1 LHASVLNEVLKA
13 LTTRRRRWSVT
24 GYARHKAQAAAR
36 QRTMVEEAQNIA
48 PLPAVA
54 DPARRAKAIAD
65 FQFFS
70 ETYFADIFYLP
81 WSEDHLR
88 AIGKIEQAVREGSLF
103 AHAMPRASGKT
114 MLAEVACLWA
124 ILGGYRPYVSLVAAS
139 AERAQEL
146 LGDIKTWLETNDLL
160 CADWPEVCYP
170 IRRLGRVVNRQTGQ
184 HIDGVPT
191 RIEWKT
197 DKVVLPTVLGKVTSG
212 AVVTTSGLKASDIR
226 GQHHAL
232 VDGRVLRPSLVLIDD
247 PQTTE
252 SAWSVKQSERRER
265 ILAGDV
271 LGMAGP
277 DQKIAG
283 IMCLT
288 VIRPGDMADVILDRV
303 KHPEWQGERTKM
315 VYAFPKNEKLWDE
328 YKKLREESL
337 RLHGDIRLATEFYAA
352 RQAEMDD
359 GAVVAWPARFYRD
372 KGELSAVQHAM
383 NLKCRDEAAFFAEYQ
398 NEPVVEDGDSEG
410 LLTADQIA
418 AKTNGLARLA
428 VPVTCQRL
436 TAFVDIQKA
445 LLFYSVCA
453 WDDDFTGYVVDYG
466 AFPDQQR
473 AFFTLRD
480 ARVTLGRTFPK
491 AGMEGA
497 IRAGLDALVGR
508 LMNHEWRRDD
518 GAVLRIERLFIDA
531 NWGESTGLVYQFC
544 RESPFGAAVM
554 PSHGRGVSASQL
566 PFSEYRRK
574 AGDQV
579 GHNWRVPGA
588 KGRNVPRH
596 VLFDTN
602 YWKSFLHAR
611 LAVPHGD
618 RGDLSLWGRQSEAH
632 RLIAEHLTA
641 EVPVKTQGRNRTLHE
656 WKPRANAFDNHWF
669 DCLVGCVVGA
679 AMCGVTLPGVDVGL
693 VRRHPRGR
701 VRLSTLVGR

>member
-1 LHASVLNEVLKA
+1 LSASVLNEVLKA

-54 DPARRAKAIAD
+54 DSARRAKAIAD
-65 FQFFS
+65 FRFFS
-70 ETYFADIFYLP
+70 ETYFAKIFYLP

-114 MLAEVACLWA
+114 MLAEAACLWA

-146 LGDIKTWLETNDLL
+146 LRDIKTWLETNELL
-160 CADWPEVCYP
+160 CADWP
-170 IRRLGRVVNRQTGQ
+170 
-184 HIDGVPT
+184 
-191 RIEWKT
+191 
-197 DKVVLPTVLGKVTSG
+197 
-212 AVVTTSGLKASDIR
+212 
-226 GQHHAL
+226 
-232 VDGRVLRPSLVLIDD
+232 
-247 PQTTE
+247 
-252 SAWSVKQSERRER
+252 
-265 ILAGDV
+265 
-271 LGMAGP
+271 
-277 DQKIAG
+277 
-283 IMCLT
+283 
-288 VIRPGDMADVILDRV
+288 
-303 KHPEWQGERTKM
+303 
-315 VYAFPKNEKLWDE
+315 
-328 YKKLREESL
+328 
-337 RLHGDIRLATEFYAA
+337 
-352 RQAEMDD
+352 
-359 GAVVAWPARFYRD
+359 
-372 KGELSAVQHAM
+372 
-383 NLKCRDEAAFFAEYQ
+383 
-398 NEPVVEDGDSEG
+398 
-410 LLTADQIA
+410 
-418 AKTNGLARLA
+418 
-428 VPVTCQRL
+428 
-436 TAFVDIQKA
+436 
-445 LLFYSVCA
+445 
-453 WDDDFTGYVVDYG
+453 
-466 AFPDQQR
+466 
-473 AFFTLRD
+473 
-480 ARVTLGRTFPK
+480 
-491 AGMEGA
+491 EGA

-508 LMNHEWRRDD
+508 LMNQEWRRDD
-518 GAVLRIERLFIDA
+518 GALLRIERLLIDA

-618 RGDLSLWGRQSEAH
+618 RGDLSLWGRKPEDH
-632 RLIAEHLTA
+632 RLLAEHLTA
-641 EVPVKTQGRNRTLHE
+641 EVPVKTQGRNRTVHE

-693 VRRHPRGR
+693 VRRRPRGR